1 MLGTSCDSIT
11 PQMSP
16 MPRGSSAPK
25 RRLPHRKLQRL
36 LMIIVIIIII
46 LFGVIYG
53 WDYRPQTLIDETTSI
68 RESYVRQVNIDTS
81 FGSRNVEIVVETLQI
96 PTYVTFWWQQ
106 GTTNARILFGNQ
118 QVQVNSTSTT
128 NVSVQNPGGTYYLM
142 VAKSETECAPC
153 MNCEAP
159 TCVTTIHVVVK
170 V

>member
-1 MLGTSCDSIT
+1 
-11 PQMSP
+11 MSP

-36 LMIIVIIIII
+36 LMIIVIIII

-106 GTTNARILFGNQ
+106 GTTNDRILFVNQ
-118 QVQVNSTSTT
+118 QDQ
-128 NVSVQNPGGTYYLM
+128 
-142 VAKSETECAPC
+142 
-153 MNCEAP
+153 
-159 TCVTTIHVVVK
+159 
-170 V
+170 

>member
-1 MLGTSCDSIT
+1 MLSNTKREFSVLGTSCDSIT

-68 RESYVRQVNIDTS
+68 RDRKSTRLNSSHPSISYAV
-81 FGSRNVEIVVETLQI
+81 FCLKKKLQI
-96 PTYVTFWWQQ
+96 
-106 GTTNARILFGNQ
+106 TN
-118 QVQVNSTSTT
+118 
-128 NVSVQNPGGTYYLM
+128 Y
-142 VAKSETECAPC
+142 
-153 MNCEAP
+153 
-159 TCVTTIHVVVK
+159 
-170 V
+170 